1 MSEQQQLEAKNET
14 ITVTG
19 IREPGCMIKLEID
32 VTPEGTKAAFAKAL
46 KTIKKE
52 VSIPGFRKG
61 RAPDAIILDRYP
73 SHVEDEW
80 KDILANT
87 AFNDALQ
94 LTQLYPFGKE
104 GVKKVKVNKSS
115 KEEGSNISIEFEAF
129 PSIPKIEFETLE
141 LKKVE
146 ETPIEEKDI
155 DKTIE
160 DIRLHHAE
168 WTEVTDRSA
177 EEDDYVDVKIDAPE
191 EEPKKVICEDTRFQV
206 KEGIMGDWMR
216 KLITGLKKGESAEGM
231 SEKDPESKTED
242 FKPTLCK
249 ITVNGIHTPELPE
262 LDDELAKKVGAESVA
277 NLRKKVTEDLKQRAA
292 NEIQAELRQQI
303 EQFLLERYAF
313 DLPLSVVSQ
322 EAKTRLEMEL
332 AHLRKN
338 QVSEEEIT
346 TKREE
351 LQDRAKRGAVE
362 SLIVDFL
369 VQAIARDHAITVS
382 KEDVMQ
388 AMIREMYTNP
398 FPQDADFNMIR
409 ENMEYALLRTR
420 VKDFLVEKAKLI

>member
-1 MSEQQQLEAKNET
+1 MSEQLEAKNET
-14 ITVTG
+14 ITIRGT
-19 IREPGCMIKLEID
+19 REPGCMIKLEID
-32 VTPEGTKAAFAKAL
+32 VSPEGTKAAFTKAV
-46 KTIKKE
+46 KNIKKE

-61 RAPDAIILDRYP
+61 RAPDAIILDRYLK
-73 SHVEDEW
+73 HVEDEW
-80 KDILANT
+80 QDILANT
-87 AFNDALQ
+87 AFNDALR
-94 LTQLYPFGKE
+94 LTELWPFGKE

-155 DKTIE
+155 EKTIE

-168 WTEVTDRSA
+168 WTEVTDHAA
-177 EEDDYVDVKIDAPE
+177 EEGDYVDLRIEAPE
-191 EEPKKVICEDTRFQV
+191 EEPKRVICEDNRFQI
-206 KEGIMGDWMR
+206 KEGTMGDWMR
-216 KLITGLKKGESAEGM
+216 KLIIGLKKGESAEGM
-231 SEKDPESKTED
+231 SEKDPESKVEN

-249 ITVNGIHTPELPE
+249 ITVNAIHTPTLPE

-277 NLRKKVTEDLKQRAA
+277 DLREKVAADLKQRAA
-292 NEIQAELRQQI
+292 NEVRAELRDQI

-313 DLPLSVVSQ
+313 DLPLSAVSH
-322 EAKTRLEMEL
+322 EAKARLEGEL

-338 QVSEEEIT
+338 QVSEDEIT
-346 TKREE
+346 EKREE
-351 LQDRAKRGAVE
+351 LQERAKRGAVE

-369 VQAIARDHAITVS
+369 VQTIAKEHDITVS
-382 KEDVMQ
+382 NEDVMQ

-398 FPQDADFNMIR
+398 FPQDADFDVIR
-409 ENMEYALLRTR
+409 ENMQYALLRTR